1 MKQNKT
7 PFLRLIILFLSISLV
22 SCDREASISHF
33 RNADFNADWQF
44 HMGDIPDP
52 FRSGEDELEWIPVHL
67 PHDWSIMDYE
77 IQDSLY
83 KGPFYKNL
91 PGGADVGYLRNGTA
105 WYKKLFITPENCEDK
120 KIILGFD
127 GVQSQMEL
135 WVNGSMIGEHV
146 YGYTPFQFDIA
157 PALNDPG
164 ENNVILVKTVNPGE
178 NSRWLA
184 GAGIYRPVTISLL
197 QTVAVAPWGVYVS
210 TPDVSIGQAT
220 INIEIE
226 LSNTGESEVE
236 VSGEIL
242 IRSSDNREIKL
253 NTEALIVAANSFA
266 TLTSST
272 TITEPDIWDI
282 DQPHLYTAEVI
293 LEADGKTVDSYIT
306 SFGIRSI
313 AYSVK
318 DGFLLNGEELLMKG
332 ACMHHDNGLLGATAF
347 KDAEYRRVK
356 RMKENGY
363 NAIRTS
369 HNPPS
374 ESFLNACDEIG
385 MVVIDESFDH
395 WIMPKRP
402 NDYSNYFEDWHIK
415 DVQAMVYRDRNHPS
429 VVMWSFG
436 NEVKERAD
444 PEGIEIGKT
453 LAKAIKE
460 VDDIRPVTQAVC
472 KFWDQP
478 GKEWD
483 YSVGAFSM
491 LDIGGYN
498 YEFLNYE
505 ADHVKYPDRMM
516 YGSETFPKFA
526 WENWE
531 MVKRHSY
538 VFGDFVWTGMDYIGE
553 SGLGHHTVIDEQSG
567 QELSFLKP
575 WPWYVSW
582 CGDIDILGNKKPQSH
597 YRDVIWGESK
607 LELMAVRPLPEGLS
621 LWISFWGWHDEL
633 NSWNW
638 EGYENVP
645 IKVKVYSSYPE
656 VKLELN
662 GEVIGTAQI
671 DSTNKYTAEFELPY
685 TPGEL
690 RATGISDGKEMES
703 VLLQTTGPAS
713 KLELNEEKSVIRADK
728 NALAFINVH
737 AADQEGL
744 LTPGD
749 ESGVLVKVGGPAILQ
764 AAGNGGPEH
773 QGSFTDETFSL
784 FRGKGMVIIR
794 STGEPGSIT
803 VEVSSRGLKPAS
815 ITLEAK

>member
-33 RNADFNADWQF
+33 RNADFDADWQF

-105 WYKKLFITPENCEDK
+105 WYKKLFITPDNCEDK

-135 WVNGSMIGEHV
+135 WVNGSMIGGHV

-293 LEADGKTVDSYIT
+293 LEADGKTVDS
-306 SFGIRSI
+306 
-313 AYSVK
+313 
-318 DGFLLNGEELLMKG
+318 
-332 ACMHHDNGLLGATAF
+332 
-347 KDAEYRRVK
+347 
-356 RMKENGY
+356 
-363 NAIRTS
+363 
-369 HNPPS
+369 
-374 ESFLNACDEIG
+374 
-385 MVVIDESFDH
+385 
-395 WIMPKRP
+395 
-402 NDYSNYFEDWHIK
+402 
-415 DVQAMVYRDRNHPS
+415 
-429 VVMWSFG
+429 
-436 NEVKERAD
+436 
-444 PEGIEIGKT
+444 
-453 LAKAIKE
+453 
-460 VDDIRPVTQAVC
+460 
-472 KFWDQP
+472 
-478 GKEWD
+478 
-483 YSVGAFSM
+483 
-491 LDIGGYN
+491 
-498 YEFLNYE
+498 
-505 ADHVKYPDRMM
+505 
-516 YGSETFPKFA
+516 
-526 WENWE
+526 
-531 MVKRHSY
+531 
-538 VFGDFVWTGMDYIGE
+538 
-553 SGLGHHTVIDEQSG
+553 
-567 QELSFLKP
+567 
-575 WPWYVSW
+575 
-582 CGDIDILGNKKPQSH
+582 
-597 YRDVIWGESK
+597 
-607 LELMAVRPLPEGLS
+607 
-621 LWISFWGWHDEL
+621 
-633 NSWNW
+633 
-638 EGYENVP
+638 
-645 IKVKVYSSYPE
+645 
-656 VKLELN
+656 
-662 GEVIGTAQI
+662 
-671 DSTNKYTAEFELPY
+671 
-685 TPGEL
+685 
-690 RATGISDGKEMES
+690 
-703 VLLQTTGPAS
+703 
-713 KLELNEEKSVIRADK
+713 
-728 NALAFINVH
+728 
-737 AADQEGL
+737 
-744 LTPGD
+744 
-749 ESGVLVKVGGPAILQ
+749 
-764 AAGNGGPEH
+764 
-773 QGSFTDETFSL
+773 
-784 FRGKGMVIIR
+784 
-794 STGEPGSIT
+794 
-803 VEVSSRGLKPAS
+803 
-815 ITLEAK
+815 